1 MRVDRRGFQLTIL
14 GGMWALIGA
23 AISLPAAIY
32 LMAVPRSKKEAN
44 WTDVGEISSLPVGT
58 PQEVVFRRNR
68 VDGWKVIS
76 EKNTAWVLRKTEKEL
91 IALAPQ
97 CTHLGCAYHYEAQTK
112 EFVCP
117 CHTSSFSLEGAVLTG
132 PAPRP
137 LDRYETRVNNNRL
150 LIGAVQ
156 KPA

>member
-1 MRVDRRGFQLTIL
+1 MRVDRRGFHLTIIS
-14 GGMWALIGA
+14 GIWALIGA
-23 AISLPAAIY
+23 AISLPAAMY
-32 LMAVPRSKKEAN
+32 LMAVPRSKSETD
-44 WTDVGEISSLPVGT
+44 WTDVGEISSVPIGK

-76 EKNTAWVLRKTEKEL
+76 EKNTAWVVRKSEKEL

-97 CTHLGCAYHYEAQTK
+97 CTHLGCAYHYEQRTN

-137 LDRYETRVNNNRL
+137 LDRYEIRLNNKRL
-150 LIGAVQ
+150 LIGGVQ
-156 KPA
+156 KQA